1 MINLI
6 HAGLDGLEGVQTFGN
21 MPGDRHAKPMSLGSN
36 HFQSFQFYIVSNFDL
51 FVACILIM
59 LHGRARFCGR
69 IDLNIECMKL
79 VFAIDIAGQ
88 EHSRTE
94 PLSLLRGITQ
104 RGAKLDVITNV
115 ACGRNACGEIRRTK
129 LDLVKMRMHVP
140 KTGQKE
146 FSAGVYDR
154 CRSRNFDLRARPGGN
169 YAIALNHHG
178 GICDRRSSSHIDQS
192 AAD

>member
-1 MINLI
+1 
-6 HAGLDGLEGVQTFGN
+6 
-21 MPGDRHAKPMSLGSN
+21 
-36 HFQSFQFYIVSNFDL
+36 
-51 FVACILIM
+51 
-59 LHGRARFCGR
+59 
-69 IDLNIECMKL
+69 MKL

-104 RGAKLDVITNV
+104 RGAKLDVV
-115 ACGRNACGEIRRTK
+115 ADIARGCNSCGEIRRPK

-154 CRSRNFDLRARPGGN
+154 CRSRNFDLRARSGGKD
-169 YAIALNHHG
+169 AIALNHHG
-178 GICDRRSSSHIDQS
+178 RICDRRFSSYIDQS
-192 AAD
+192 TADQDQRSFAFRTQS